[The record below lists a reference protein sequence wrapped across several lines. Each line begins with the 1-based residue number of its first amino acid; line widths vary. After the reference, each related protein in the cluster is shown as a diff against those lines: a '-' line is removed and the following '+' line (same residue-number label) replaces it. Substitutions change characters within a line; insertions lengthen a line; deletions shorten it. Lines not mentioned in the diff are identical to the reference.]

1 MMATASHT
9 ATEPHFDRF
18 SLWGTTGVLGVTDAA
33 ALEPARRRL
42 DALLAEIEEAASRF
56 RPNTEILRLNEAAGT
71 GAFRVSATLL
81 DLICVALEWSSATD
95 GACDP
100 TVADS
105 LIALGYDRD
114 FDHLSARGPELPPGT
129 VHPAPGTKSIE
140 VDREASTVSLPHG
153 VHLDLGATA
162 KARAADRGAEV
173 LAHEFQTG
181 ALVDLGGDL
190 RVAGPAP
197 ENGWQIGIVTSART
211 HELDDVQEVVS
222 IRSGAVAS
230 SSTAVR
236 RWQRGDAVL
245 HHIVD
250 PATGSSAS
258 TTFSLVTVVAPT
270 CTEANALATAGVV
283 WGEDALFELPQR
295 AIAARLVRS
304 SGEVERLGAWPSAEE
319 ATS

>member
-1 MMATASHT
+1 MTVENVARH
-9 ATEPHFDRF
+9 EPRFDRF
-18 SLWGTTGVLGVTDAA
+18 SLWGTSGVLGVVDDD

-42 DALLAEIEEAASRF
+42 DELLAEIEAAASRF
-56 RPNTEILRLNEAAGT
+56 RPGTEILRLNDAAGKGPFT
-71 GAFRVSATLL
+71 VSATLL
-81 DLICVALEWSSATD
+81 DLICVALEASQTTN

-114 FDHLSARGPELPPGT
+114 FDLVDQRGDALVTEA
-129 VHPAPGTKSIE
+129 VHPAPGIASITI
-140 VDREASTVSLPHG
+140 DHEASTVSLAKG

-162 KARAADRGAEV
+162 KARAVDRGAES
-173 LAHEFQTG
+173 LALEFQTG
-181 ALVDLGGDL
+181 VLVDLGGDL

-197 ENGWQIGIVTSART
+197 ESGWQVGIVASART
-211 HELDDVQEVVS
+211 HELTDVQEVIS
-222 IRSGAVAS
+222 IHSGAVAS

-236 RWQRGDAVL
+236 RWHRGNDVV
-245 HHIVD
+245 HHIID
-250 PATGSSAS
+250 PTTGGSAS
-258 TTFSLVTVVAPT
+258 TAFSLVTVVAPT

-295 AIAARLVRS
+295 AVAARLVRS
-304 SGEVERLGAWPSAEE
+304 NGDVERLGAWPSTQE

>member
-1 MMATASHT
+1 MTMTTSPRAVG
-9 ATEPHFDRF
+9 EPRFDRF
-18 SLWGTTGVLGVTDAA
+18 SLWGTSGVLGVTDPT
-33 ALEPARRRL
+33 ALVPARRRL

-56 RPNTEILRLNEAAGT
+56 RPGTEILRLNEAAGT
-71 GAFRVSATLL
+71 GPLRVSATLL
-81 DLICVALEWSSATD
+81 DLVCVALDSSSATD

-105 LIALGYDRD
+105 LIELGYDRD
-114 FDHLSARGPELPPGT
+114 FDHLEEGDHELAPVT
-129 VHPAPGTKSIE
+129 VHPAPGVSSIE

-162 KARAADRGAEV
+162 KARAADRGAEL

-181 ALVDLGGDL
+181 VLVDLGGDL
-190 RVAGPAP
+190 RVAGAP
-197 ENGWQIGIVTSART
+197 PESGWQIGIVASART

-230 SSTAVR
+230 SSTAIR
-236 RWQRGDAVL
+236 RWRRGDTEF

-270 CTEANALATAGVV
+270 CSEANALATAGVV

-304 SGEVERLGAWPSAEE
+304 NGEVERLGAWPSAEE
-319 ATS
+319 AT